1 MKIIKWSIIRRFCS
15 YKKVTRPDSYK
26 IVERR
31 TDQNLSTAKLLDAKI
46 QAGGPISV
54 ADYMKTVLTNPYS
67 GYYIKREAIGKK
79 GDFIT
84 SPEISQ
90 LFGEVSIFSQSRLEK
105 PCLLLPRQTVFS
117 QINFHS

>member
-26 IVERR
+26 TVERR
-31 TDQNLSTAKLLDAKI
+31 AENKLSTAKLLDAKI

-54 ADYMKTVLTNPYS
+54 ADYMRIVLTNPQF
-67 GYYIKREAIGKK
+67 GYYINREAIGRK
-79 GDFIT
+79 GDFTT

-90 LFGEVSIFSQSRLEK
+90 LFGEVSIFVS
-105 PCLLLPRQTVFS
+105 
-117 QINFHS
+117 